1 MIYRINHLSIL
12 YSYYYTYTVLVTPAW
27 RYRIQR
33 QSWLAAVQ
41 AVRATNSRI
50 RARPQPENDKY

>member
-1 MIYRINHLSIL
+1 MIYRINNLSIL

-27 RYRIQR
+27 RNRIQR
-33 QSWLAAVQ
+33 RSWLAAVQ
-41 AVRATNSRI
+41 AVRATNSRP